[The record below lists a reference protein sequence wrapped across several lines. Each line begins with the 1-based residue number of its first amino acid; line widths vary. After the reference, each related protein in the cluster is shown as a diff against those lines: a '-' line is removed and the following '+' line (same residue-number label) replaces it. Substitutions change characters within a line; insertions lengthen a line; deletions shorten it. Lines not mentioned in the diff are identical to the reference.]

1 MCRVR
6 YGKLRLLLW
15 EKKRRGERTIS
26 DTVLIEKVLEGND
39 HAFRLLVEKY
49 RNDVF
54 RTVFAVLR
62 DQKEAED
69 AAQEVFMK
77 IYTSLSQY
85 ENQGFKTWLT
95 RIAVNHAID
104 VKRKQARRREDVVDS
119 LEQQVPGTPKNS
131 VEKEVIAQD
140 QRRLVQKKLNEVP
153 ENYREVIYGFYIAE
167 KSYQQ
172 MADEQNVQV
181 KTIETKLYRAR
192 NWIKK
197 NWKEDDFSW
206 SITVAKNGSNTW
218 RMNWM
223 NTNEKN

>member
-1 MCRVR
+1 MID
-6 YGKLRLLLW
+6 G
-15 EKKRRGERTIS
+15 S
-26 DTVLIEKVLEGND
+26 D

-77 IYTSLSQY
+77 IYSSLSQY
-85 ENQGFKTWLT
+85 ENQGFKTWMT

-104 VKRKQARRREDVVDS
+104 VKRKLARRKEEVAEAI
-119 LEQQVPGTPKNS
+119 EQQALGTPRDS
-131 VEKEVIAQD
+131 VENELMD
-140 QRRLVQKKLNEVP
+140 NERLRQVRKRLDELP
-153 ENYREVIYGFYIAE
+153 DNYRDVIYGFYIAE

-172 MADEQNVQV
+172 LADEQKVQV

-192 NWIKK
+192 IWMKK
-197 NWKEDDFSW
+197 NWKEDDFS
-206 SITVAKNGSNTW
+206 
-218 RMNWM
+218 
-223 NTNEKN
+223 

>member
-1 MCRVR
+1 M
-6 YGKLRLLLW
+6 
-15 EKKRRGERTIS
+15 
-26 DTVLIEKVLEGND
+26 LEGND

-77 IYTSLSQY
+77 VYTSLSRY
-85 ENQGFKTWLT
+85 ENQGFKTWIT

-104 VKRKQARRREDVVDS
+104 VKRKQARRREDVVDA
-119 LEQQVPGTPKNS
+119 LDQQVLGSPKDS
-131 VEKEVIAQD
+131 VEKVVIAED

-172 MADEQNVQV
+172 MAKEQNVQV

-192 NWIKK
+192 NWMKR
-197 NWKEDDFSW
+197 NWKEDDFS
-206 SITVAKNGSNTW
+206 
-218 RMNWM
+218 
-223 NTNEKN
+223 

>member
-1 MCRVR
+1 MR
-6 YGKLRLLLW
+6 
-15 EKKRRGERTIS
+15 
-26 DTVLIEKVLEGND
+26 EGNE

-85 ENQGFKTWLT
+85 ENQGFKTWMT

-104 VKRKQARRREDVVDS
+104 VKRKQARRREEVVDA
-119 LEQQVPGTPKNS
+119 LKQQALGTPRDS
-131 VEKEVIAQD
+131 VETEIIEND
-140 QRRLVQKKLNEVP
+140 QRKLVRKRLDELP

-172 MADEQNVQV
+172 MAEEQKVQV

-192 NWIKK
+192 SWMKK
-197 NWKEDDFSW
+197 NWKEDDFS
-206 SITVAKNGSNTW
+206 
-218 RMNWM
+218 
-223 NTNEKN
+223 

>member
-1 MCRVR
+1 M
-6 YGKLRLLLW
+6 
-15 EKKRRGERTIS
+15 
-26 DTVLIEKVLEGND
+26 LEGND

-77 IYTSLSQY
+77 IYTSLPKY
-85 ENQGFKTWLT
+85 EYQGFKTWMT

-104 VKRKQARRREDVVDS
+104 VKRKQARRREEVTEA
-119 LEQQVPGTPKNS
+119 LEQQALATSRDS
-131 VEKEVIAQD
+131 VEKEIIEQD
-140 QRRLVQKKLNEVP
+140 QRRLVRKKLNEVP

-172 MADEQNVQV
+172 MAEEQNVQV

-192 NWIKK
+192 SWMKK
-197 NWKEDDFSW
+197 NWKEDDFS
-206 SITVAKNGSNTW
+206 
-218 RMNWM
+218 
-223 NTNEKN
+223 

>member
-1 MCRVR
+1 MLQ
-6 YGKLRLLLW
+6 GH
-15 EKKRRGERTIS
+15 
-26 DTVLIEKVLEGND
+26 D

-77 IYTSLSQY
+77 IYSALPKY
-85 ENQGFKTWLT
+85 ENQGFKTWMI

-104 VKRKQARRREDVVDS
+104 VKRKQARRKEEASFAFDQDA
-119 LEQQVPGTPKNS
+119 LATPRDS
-131 VEKEVIAQD
+131 VEKEIIKLD
-140 QRRLVQKKLNEVP
+140 ERRLVRKRLDELP
-153 ENYREVIYGFYIAE
+153 DNYRDVIYGFYIAE

-172 MADEQNVQV
+172 MAEEQKVHV

-192 NWIKK
+192 NWMKK
-197 NWKEDDFSW
+197 NWKEDDFS
-206 SITVAKNGSNTW
+206 
-218 RMNWM
+218 
-223 NTNEKN
+223 

>member
-1 MCRVR
+1 MC
-6 YGKLRLLLW
+6 
-15 EKKRRGERTIS
+15 KRQRKGGRAIS
-26 DTVLIEKVLEGND
+26 DSALIEKVLDGND
-39 HAFRLLVEKY
+39 YAFRLLVEKY

-77 IYTSLSQY
+77 LYSSLPQY
-85 ENQGFKTWLT
+85 ENQGFKTWMT

-104 VKRKQARRREDVVDS
+104 VKRKQARRREEAAND
-119 LEQQVPGTPKNS
+119 LEQRALGTPKDS
-131 VEKEVIAQD
+131 VEEEIIENDRRTLVR
-140 QRRLVQKKLNEVP
+140 QRLGELP

-172 MADEQNVQV
+172 MADEQKVQV

-192 NWIKK
+192 SWMKK
-197 NWKEDDFSW
+197 NWKEGDFS
-206 SITVAKNGSNTW
+206 
-218 RMNWM
+218 
-223 NTNEKN
+223 

>member
-1 MCRVR
+1 
-6 YGKLRLLLW
+6 
-15 EKKRRGERTIS
+15 
-26 DTVLIEKVLEGND
+26 VLEGND

-62 DQKEAED
+62 EQKEAED

-140 QRRLVQKKLNEVP
+140 QRRLVQTKLNEVP

-172 MADEQNVQV
+172 MAEEQNVQV

-197 NWKEDDFSW
+197 NWKEDDFS
-206 SITVAKNGSNTW
+206 
-218 RMNWM
+218 
-223 NTNEKN
+223 

>member
-1 MCRVR
+1 M
-6 YGKLRLLLW
+6 
-15 EKKRRGERTIS
+15 S
-26 DTVLIEKVLEGND
+26 DTVLIEKVREGNE

-85 ENQGFKTWLT
+85 ENQGFKTWMT

-104 VKRKQARRREDVVDS
+104 IKRKQARRREEVVDA
-119 LEQQVPGTPKNS
+119 LEQQALGTPRDS
-131 VEKEVIAQD
+131 VEKEIIEND
-140 QRRLVQKKLNEVP
+140 QRKLVRKRLDELP

-172 MADEQNVQV
+172 MAEEQKVQV

-192 NWIKK
+192 SWMKK
-197 NWKEDDFSW
+197 NWKEDDFS
-206 SITVAKNGSNTW
+206 
-218 RMNWM
+218 
-223 NTNEKN
+223 